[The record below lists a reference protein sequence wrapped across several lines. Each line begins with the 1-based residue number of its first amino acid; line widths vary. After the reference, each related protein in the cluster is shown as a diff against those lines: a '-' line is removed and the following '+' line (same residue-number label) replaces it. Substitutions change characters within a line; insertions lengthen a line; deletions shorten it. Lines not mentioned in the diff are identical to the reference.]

1 MTGRVAVLS
10 APERFELRDAE
21 APAAGATEIV
31 VRVQECG
38 ICGSDLKMW
47 AGTHAF
53 MRPPIVMGHEIVG
66 VVEEAPTGADVQA
79 GATVTVF
86 PPVGCGACFHC
97 ASGREQ
103 LCEAMEFFGGQRAG
117 GLADYVVVPASHVL
131 PIPDSVPR
139 DVRVLIEPLSVAVHA
154 VARGNPSPEDRCV
167 VLGAGSIGFFT
178 ALVLRHA
185 GVRDVV
191 VSDLLPDR
199 RRRAEAI
206 GFATIDPTSESVR
219 DAVARM
225 IRPEGADAVYECVGS
240 QSTIADALSVT
251 RKGGKT
257 VIVGNAPTDLGLD
270 GLALQRG
277 DRSLIGVLMYD
288 LRDFETA
295 MGLLS
300 DGLMQG
306 LDPAALVARYR
317 LEHVADAFRA
327 AKSGTLSGLKAVV
340 EL

>member
-1 MTGRVAVLS
+1 VTGRVAVLC
-10 APERFELRDAE
+10 APERFELREAE
-21 APAAGATEIV
+21 APAAGAAEVV

-66 VVEEAPTGADVQA
+66 VVEEVGAGVEVAPGT
-79 GATVTVF
+79 TVTVF

-97 ASGREQ
+97 ESGHDQ

-131 PIPDSVPR
+131 PIPDAVPHH
-139 DVRVLIEPLSVAVHA
+139 VRVLIEPLSVAVHA
-154 VARGNPSPEDRCV
+154 VVRGSPAPDDRCV

-178 ALVLRHA
+178 ALVLRHS
-185 GVRDVV
+185 GVGDVV
-191 VSDLLPDR
+191 VSDVLPDR
-199 RRRAEAI
+199 RRRAEET
-206 GFATIDPTSESVR
+206 GFATIDPTSEPLREAVR
-219 DAVARM
+219 RT

-240 QSTIADALSVT
+240 QPTIADALSVT
-251 RKGGKT
+251 RKRGKT
-257 VIVGNAPTDLGLD
+257 VIVGNAPSDLRLD
-270 GLALQRG
+270 GLAIQRG

-288 LRDFETA
+288 LEDFRTA
-295 MGLLS
+295 MRLLA
-300 DGLMQG
+300 DGLMED
-306 LDPAALVARYR
+306 LEPATLVARYR
-317 LEHVADAFRA
+317 LDRVAEAFRA
-327 AKSGTLSGLKAVV
+327 AKLGTLSGLKAVV